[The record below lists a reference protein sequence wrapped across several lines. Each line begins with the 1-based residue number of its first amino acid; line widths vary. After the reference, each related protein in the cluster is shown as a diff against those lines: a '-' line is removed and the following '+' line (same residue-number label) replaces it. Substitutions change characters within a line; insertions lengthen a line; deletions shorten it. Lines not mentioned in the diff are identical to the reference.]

1 MYVLIKVG
9 GNLGALNTVL
19 LVLLTALIGVALL
32 RIQGFRT
39 LMNAKNKLGMA
50 QLPAEEI
57 ITGIFL
63 AIGGALLLTPG
74 FITDIF
80 GFLCLIP
87 STRRIFLKLFFGHL
101 QKLLSAKLLVKVI
114 FFQYLT
120 MNFYNQDNIY
130 FLDNVEPHKALL
142 LYNLV

>member
-1 MYVLIKVG
+1 MRYLLPTFIVLPILEMYVLIKVG

-32 RIQGFRT
+32 RVQGFRT

-63 AIGGALLLTPG
+63 AVGGALLLTPG
-74 FITDIF
+74 FITDTF

-87 STRRIFLKLFFGHL
+87 FTRRILLKLFL
-101 QKLLSAKLLVKVI
+101 NNLSPFEVVNERKGEVKKDWI
-114 FFQYLT
+114 EGEF
-120 MNFYNQDNIY
+120 NKD
-130 FLDNVEPHKALL
+130 K
-142 LYNLV
+142 

>member
-1 MYVLIKVG
+1 MRYLLPTFIVLPILEMYVLIKVG

-32 RIQGFRT
+32 RVQGFRT

-80 GFLCLIP
+80 GFLCLVP
-87 STRRIFLKLFFGHL
+87 FTRRILLKLFL
-101 QKLLSAKLLVKVI
+101 NNLSPFEVVNKRKDEVKKDWI
-114 FFQYLT
+114 EGEF
-120 MNFYNQDNIY
+120 DK
-130 FLDNVEPHKALL
+130 DK
-142 LYNLV
+142 

>member
-1 MYVLIKVG
+1 MKYLFPTFIILPILEMYVLIKVG

-32 RIQGFRT
+32 RVQGFRT

-50 QLPAEEI
+50 QLPAEEM

-80 GFLCLIP
+80 GFLCLVP
-87 STRRIFLKLFFGHL
+87 LTRRILLKVFLNNLRPFEVVNESK
-101 QKLLSAKLLVKVI
+101 SEVK
-114 FFQYLT
+114 
-120 MNFYNQDNIY
+120 QDWIEGE
-130 FLDNVEPHKALL
+130 FDKDK
-142 LYNLV
+142 

>member
-1 MYVLIKVG
+1 MRYLLPTFIVLPILEMYVLIKVG

-32 RIQGFRT
+32 RVQGFRT

-63 AIGGALLLTPG
+63 AVGGALLLTPG
-74 FITDIF
+74 FITDTF
-80 GFLCLIP
+80 GFLCLVP
-87 STRRIFLKLFFGHL
+87 FTRRILLKLFL
-101 QKLLSAKLLVKVI
+101 NNLSPFEVVNERKGEIKKDWI
-114 FFQYLT
+114 EGEF
-120 MNFYNQDNIY
+120 NKD
-130 FLDNVEPHKALL
+130 K
-142 LYNLV
+142 

>member
-1 MYVLIKVG
+1 MRYLLPIFIVLPILEMYVLIKVG

-32 RIQGFRT
+32 RVQGFRT

-87 STRRIFLKLFFGHL
+87 FTRRILLKFFLNN
-101 QKLLSAKLLVKVI
+101 LSPFEVVNKRKDEVKKDWI
-114 FFQYLT
+114 EGEF
-120 MNFYNQDNIY
+120 DK
-130 FLDNVEPHKALL
+130 DK
-142 LYNLV
+142 

>member
-1 MYVLIKVG
+1 MRYLLPTFIVLPILEMYVLIKVG

-32 RIQGFRT
+32 RVQGFRT

-63 AIGGALLLTPG
+63 AVGGALLLTPG
-74 FITDIF
+74 FITDTF
-80 GFLCLIP
+80 GFLCLVP
-87 STRRIFLKLFFGHL
+87 FTRRILLKLFL
-101 QKLLSAKLLVKVI
+101 NNLSPFEVVNERKGEVKKDWI
-114 FFQYLT
+114 EGEF
-120 MNFYNQDNIY
+120 NKD
-130 FLDNVEPHKALL
+130 K
-142 LYNLV
+142 

>member
-1 MYVLIKVG
+1 MKYLFPTFIVLPILEMYVLIKVG

-32 RIQGFRT
+32 RVQGFRT

-50 QLPAEEI
+50 QLPAEEM

-80 GFLCLIP
+80 GFLCLVP
-87 STRRIFLKLFFGHL
+87 LTRRILLKVFLNNLRPFEVVNESKSEP
-101 QKLLSAKLLVKVI
+101 K
-114 FFQYLT
+114 
-120 MNFYNQDNIY
+120 QDWIEGE
-130 FLDNVEPHKALL
+130 FDKDK
-142 LYNLV
+142 

>member
-1 MYVLIKVG
+1 MRYLLPTFIVLPILEMYVLIKVG

-32 RIQGFRT
+32 RVQGFRT

-87 STRRIFLKLFFGHL
+87 FTRRILLKLFL
-101 QKLLSAKLLVKVI
+101 NNLSPFEVVNERKGEVKKDWI
-114 FFQYLT
+114 EGEF
-120 MNFYNQDNIY
+120 NKD
-130 FLDNVEPHKALL
+130 K
-142 LYNLV
+142 

>member
-1 MYVLIKVG
+1 MRYLLPTFIVLPVLEMYVLIKVG
-9 GNLGALNTVL
+9 GNIGALNTIL

-39 LMNAKNKLGMA
+39 LMNVRNKLGMA

-74 FITDIF
+74 FITDTF
-80 GFLCLIP
+80 GFLCLTPI
-87 STRRIFLKLFFGHL
+87 TRRFLLKTFLSNLKPFG
-101 QKLLSAKLLVKVI
+101 AV
-114 FFQYLT
+114 
-120 MNFYNQDNIY
+120 NENQRSPKQDWIEGE
-130 FLDNVEPHKALL
+130 FDKDK
-142 LYNLV
+142 

>member
-1 MYVLIKVG
+1 MRYLLPIFIVLPVLEMYVLIKVG
-9 GNLGALNTVL
+9 GNIGALNTIL

-39 LMNAKNKLGMA
+39 LMNARNKLGMA

-74 FITDIF
+74 FITDTF
-80 GFLCLIP
+80 GFLCLTPI
-87 STRRIFLKLFFGHL
+87 TRRFLLKTF
-101 QKLLSAKLLVKVI
+101 LSNLKPFSVVNENHSSPK
-114 FFQYLT
+114 
-120 MNFYNQDNIY
+120 QDWIEGE
-130 FLDNVEPHKALL
+130 FDKDK
-142 LYNLV
+142 

>member
-1 MYVLIKVG
+1 MKYLLPSFIVLPILEMYVLIKVG

-32 RIQGFRT
+32 RVQGFRT

-80 GFLCLIP
+80 GFLCLVP
-87 STRRIFLKLFFGHL
+87 LTRRILLKVFLNNLRPFEVVNERK
-101 QKLLSAKLLVKVI
+101 SEAK
-114 FFQYLT
+114 
-120 MNFYNQDNIY
+120 QDWIEGE
-130 FLDNVEPHKALL
+130 FDKDK
-142 LYNLV
+142 

>member
-1 MYVLIKVG
+1 MRYLLPSFIVLPILEMYVLIKVG
-9 GNLGALNTVL
+9 DNLGALNTVL

-32 RIQGFRT
+32 RVQGFRT

-80 GFLCLIP
+80 GFLCLVP
-87 STRRIFLKLFFGHL
+87 LTRRILLKVFLNNLRPFEVVNERK
-101 QKLLSAKLLVKVI
+101 SEVK
-114 FFQYLT
+114 
-120 MNFYNQDNIY
+120 QDWIEGE
-130 FLDNVEPHKALL
+130 FDKDK
-142 LYNLV
+142 

>member
-1 MYVLIKVG
+1 MRYLLPTFIVLPILEMYVLIKVG

-32 RIQGFRT
+32 RVQGFRT

-63 AIGGALLLTPG
+63 AVGGALLLTPG

-80 GFLCLIP
+80 GFLCLVP
-87 STRRIFLKLFFGHL
+87 FTRRILLKLFL
-101 QKLLSAKLLVKVI
+101 NNLSPFEVVNERKGEVKKDWI
-114 FFQYLT
+114 EGEF
-120 MNFYNQDNIY
+120 NKD
-130 FLDNVEPHKALL
+130 K
-142 LYNLV
+142 

>member
-1 MYVLIKVG
+1 MKYLLPSFIVLPILEMYVLIKVG

-32 RIQGFRT
+32 RVQGFRT
-39 LMNAKNKLGMA
+39 LMNTKNKLGMA
-50 QLPAEEI
+50 QLPAEEM

-87 STRRIFLKLFFGHL
+87 LTRRILLKVFLNNLRPFEVVNERK
-101 QKLLSAKLLVKVI
+101 SEAK
-114 FFQYLT
+114 
-120 MNFYNQDNIY
+120 QDWIEGE
-130 FLDNVEPHKALL
+130 FDKDK
-142 LYNLV
+142 

>member
-1 MYVLIKVG
+1 MKYLLPSFIVLPILEMYVLIKVG

-32 RIQGFRT
+32 RVQGFRT

-80 GFLCLIP
+80 GFLCLVP
-87 STRRIFLKLFFGHL
+87 LTRRILLKVFLNNLRPFEVVNESKS
-101 QKLLSAKLLVKVI
+101 KAK
-114 FFQYLT
+114 
-120 MNFYNQDNIY
+120 QDWIEGE
-130 FLDNVEPHKALL
+130 FDKDK
-142 LYNLV
+142 

>member
-1 MYVLIKVG
+1 MKYLLPSFIVLPILEMYVLIKVG

-32 RIQGFRT
+32 RVQGFRT

-50 QLPAEEI
+50 QLPAEEM

-80 GFLCLIP
+80 GFLCLVP
-87 STRRIFLKLFFGHL
+87 LTRRILLKVFLNNLRPFEVVNERKS
-101 QKLLSAKLLVKVI
+101 KPK
-114 FFQYLT
+114 
-120 MNFYNQDNIY
+120 QDWIEGE
-130 FLDNVEPHKALL
+130 FDKDK
-142 LYNLV
+142 

>member
-1 MYVLIKVG
+1 MKYLFPTFIILPILEMYVLIKVG

-32 RIQGFRT
+32 RVQGFRT

-50 QLPAEEI
+50 QLPAEEM

-80 GFLCLIP
+80 GFLCLVP
-87 STRRIFLKLFFGHL
+87 LTRRILLKVFLNNLRPFEVVNESKSEP
-101 QKLLSAKLLVKVI
+101 K
-114 FFQYLT
+114 
-120 MNFYNQDNIY
+120 QDWIEGE
-130 FLDNVEPHKALL
+130 FDKDK
-142 LYNLV
+142 

>member
-1 MYVLIKVG
+1 MRYLLPTFIVLPILEMYVLIKVG

-32 RIQGFRT
+32 RVQGFRT

-80 GFLCLIP
+80 GFLCLVP
-87 STRRIFLKLFFGHL
+87 FTRRVLLKLFL
-101 QKLLSAKLLVKVI
+101 NNLSPFEVVNERKDEVKKDWI
-114 FFQYLT
+114 EGEF
-120 MNFYNQDNIY
+120 DK
-130 FLDNVEPHKALL
+130 DK
-142 LYNLV
+142 

>member
-1 MYVLIKVG
+1 MKYLLPSFIVLPILEMYVLIKVG

-32 RIQGFRT
+32 RVQGFRT

-50 QLPAEEI
+50 QLPAEEM

-80 GFLCLIP
+80 GFLCLVP
-87 STRRIFLKLFFGHL
+87 LTRRILLKVFLNNLRPFEVVNERKSEP
-101 QKLLSAKLLVKVI
+101 K
-114 FFQYLT
+114 
-120 MNFYNQDNIY
+120 QDWIEGE
-130 FLDNVEPHKALL
+130 FDKDK
-142 LYNLV
+142 

>member
-1 MYVLIKVG
+1 MRYLLPSFVVLPILEMYVLIKVG

-32 RIQGFRT
+32 RVQGFRT

-80 GFLCLIP
+80 GFLCLVP
-87 STRRIFLKLFFGHL
+87 LTRRILLKVFLNNLRPFEVVNERK
-101 QKLLSAKLLVKVI
+101 SEAK
-114 FFQYLT
+114 
-120 MNFYNQDNIY
+120 QDWIEGE
-130 FLDNVEPHKALL
+130 FDKDK
-142 LYNLV
+142 

>member
-1 MYVLIKVG
+1 MRYLLPTFIVLPILEMYVLIKVG
-9 GNLGALNTVL
+9 GNLGAFNTVL

-32 RIQGFRT
+32 RVQGFRT

-87 STRRIFLKLFFGHL
+87 STRRIFLKLFL
-101 QKLLSAKLLVKVI
+101 NNLSPFEVVNERKDEVKKDWI
-114 FFQYLT
+114 EGEF
-120 MNFYNQDNIY
+120 DK
-130 FLDNVEPHKALL
+130 DK
-142 LYNLV
+142 

>member
-1 MYVLIKVG
+1 MRYLLPTFIVLPILEMYVLIKVG

-32 RIQGFRT
+32 RVQGFRT

-80 GFLCLIP
+80 GFLCLVP
-87 STRRIFLKLFFGHL
+87 FTRRILLKLFL
-101 QKLLSAKLLVKVI
+101 NNLSPFEVVNERKGEVKKDWI
-114 FFQYLT
+114 EGEF
-120 MNFYNQDNIY
+120 NKD
-130 FLDNVEPHKALL
+130 K
-142 LYNLV
+142 